1 MLKNVSKHK
10 KIMKTEQT
18 VKKLVDGIVVH
29 CSNPDC
35 KAKVKIVKAELER
48 AFSCTTCN
56 KGRFTKIVETKIEK
70 KKKKSGPVIKMKSN
84 TE

>member
-10 KIMKTEQT
+10 KIMKTEKT
-18 VKKLVDGIVVH
+18 IKKLVDGITVH

-35 KAKVKIVKAELER
+35 KAKVKLKADEIDR

-56 KGRFTKIVETKIEK
+56 KGRFTKIIEPKIEK
-70 KKKKSGPVIKMKSN
+70 KQKKSGPVIKMKAKK
-84 TE
+84 E